1 MCCPTV
7 NEMRA
12 PDGIWVGRF
21 SDEPDADP
29 VVAVGRLVAEKN
41 RGAIVDCDE
50 NVDGTGVVKAA

>member
-1 MCCPTV
+1 
-7 NEMRA
+7 MRA